1 MNNTTSKWKAKLPNG
16 KVNPPNP
23 QIWESQSPPIGG
35 LKIRIVLK
43 STRWVAEKE
52 E

>member
-1 MNNTTSKWKAKLPNG
+1 M
-16 KVNPPNP
+16 
-23 QIWESQSPPIGG
+23 ESQTSQWEGQPPKPPDMGKSIPPIGG